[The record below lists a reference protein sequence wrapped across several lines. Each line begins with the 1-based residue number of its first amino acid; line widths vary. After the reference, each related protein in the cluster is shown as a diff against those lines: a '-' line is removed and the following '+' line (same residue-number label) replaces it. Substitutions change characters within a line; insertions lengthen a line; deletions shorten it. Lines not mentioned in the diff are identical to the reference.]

1 MKVRVGFGLGVG
13 VGAQVNGDTL
23 WSIIDACEEQG
34 WDSMWFS
41 ERVAGGLPD
50 VLALMAAVAGRT
62 RRLKF
67 GPSVLVVPGR
77 NPVLLA
83 KELATIDV
91 LSNGRLVPAFG
102 LSSDAAREHE
112 AFGVE
117 RGERAGRTDEAV
129 ELMKRLWSED
139 NVTHEGKYFTVHDLT
154 VGPRPVQQPGMDV
167 WFGGHSSAAIRR
179 VARLGDGWLP
189 SFVTAAEYRPKA
201 DEIRKLAADNGRH
214 IDDEHYG
221 ALVAYLPE
229 GMEPPDQLLRLLA
242 ATRKD
247 PVDAL
252 DIVAGGGPAG
262 LRTRLEEF
270 IEQGASKFVVLPL
283 IPPTDWVGELAT
295 LREQV
300 CIPLEN

>member
-13 VGAQVNGDTL
+13 VGAQVDGDTL

-102 LSSDAAREHE
+102 LGSDAAREHE

-129 ELMKRLWSED
+129 ELMKRLWTED
-139 NVTHEGKYFTVHDLT
+139 NVTHEGRYFTVHDLT
-154 VGPRPVQQPGMDV
+154 VGPKPVQQPTMDV
-167 WFGGHSSAAIRR
+167 WFGGHSPAAIRR

-189 SFVTAAEYRPKA
+189 SFVTAAEFRPKA

-221 ALVAYLPE
+221 ALVAYLPD
-229 GMEPPDQLLRLLA
+229 GMEPPEQLLRLLA

-247 PVDAL
+247 SVDPL
-252 DIVAGGGPAG
+252 DIVAAGGPAG
-262 LRTRLEEF
+262 LRNRLEEF

-283 IPPTDWVGELAT
+283 IPPPDWVGELAK
-295 LREQV
+295 LRERV
-300 CIPLEN
+300 AVPLEN